1 MQFRMETG
9 SHPLF
14 ITEQSGDYRNL
25 SDQTLI
31 DLDEE
36 GIQALEYDDDGQRT
50 AKFLAAN
57 PQLRVSVSG

>member
-1 MQFRMETG
+1 METG

-36 GIQALEYDDDGQRT
+36 GIQALEYDDGQKT